1 MLAVKEDQQLQGLPI
16 VWAEYES
23 RPNNKEFFRDLS
35 VVTLPTIH
43 FYDGKAG
50 KTVGECTATMFND
63 PKIALAISH
72 VSLCPDLFFRK

>member
-1 MLAVKEDQQLQGLPI
+1 MKFFAGFCRSCRALEPKLLAVKEDDQLKNLPI

-23 RPNNKEFFRDLS
+23 KPINKQLFQELR

-50 KTVGECTATMFND
+50 TLK
-63 PKIALAISH
+63 
-72 VSLCPDLFFRK
+72 

>member
-1 MLAVKEDQQLQGLPI
+1 MVIKFFASFCRACRALEPKMLAVKEDEQLQGLPI

-23 RPNNKEFFRDLS
+23 RPNNKDIFRDLS

-50 KTVGECTATMFND
+50 KT
-63 PKIALAISH
+63 
-72 VSLCPDLFFRK
+72 

>member
-1 MLAVKEDQQLQGLPI
+1 MLEGLPI

-23 RPNNKEFFRDLS
+23 TPRNKQVFRDLR

-50 KTVGECTATMFND
+50 E
-63 PKIALAISH
+63 
-72 VSLCPDLFFRK
+72 